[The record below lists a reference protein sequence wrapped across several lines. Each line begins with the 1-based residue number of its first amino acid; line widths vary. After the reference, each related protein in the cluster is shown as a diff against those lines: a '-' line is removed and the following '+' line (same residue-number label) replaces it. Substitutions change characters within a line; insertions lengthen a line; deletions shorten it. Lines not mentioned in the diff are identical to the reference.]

1 MISLR
6 HQMQIYLHAIA
17 LLALVAGVPSVAFAQ
32 RVPAKHPVSGR
43 VIAPVMSAAGA
54 DWLERS
60 ERESEE
66 NPTKAV
72 AQLGLKPGMTVCDLG
87 AGTGY
92 YAVRMA
98 RLVGAEGKVYAV
110 DIQPRMLELLGKRLA
125 AAGIKN
131 IQPLLGGETETNL
144 PADSQDLIILVDV
157 YHEFSKPR
165 EMLRSI
171 RKALKDSGRL
181 VLLEFRKED
190 PNVPIR
196 LEHKMSLA
204 EVKAELEPEGF
215 RIDKVLDTLPW
226 QHLIFLRKK

>member
-1 MISLR
+1 MA
-6 HQMQIYLHAIA
+6 Y
-17 LLALVAGVPSVAFAQ
+17 GQ
-32 RVPAKHPVSGR
+32 RVPARHPVSGR

-66 NPTKAV
+66 SPTTAV

-98 RLVGAEGKVYAV
+98 RLVGGTGKVYAV
-110 DIQPRMLELLGKRLA
+110 DIQPKMLELLGKRLA
-125 AAGIKN
+125 SAGIKN
-131 IQPLLGGETETNL
+131 IEPVLGAEAETNL

-157 YHEFSKPR
+157 YHEFSKPQ

-171 RKALKDSGRL
+171 RKSLKADGRL

-190 PNVPIR
+190 TSVPIR
-196 LEHKMSLA
+196 LEHKLSLA
-204 EVKAELEPEGF
+204 EVKAEMEPEGF
-215 RIDKVLDTLPW
+215 VIDKVLDTLPW
-226 QHLIFLRKK
+226 QHMIFLRKK

>member
-1 MISLR
+1 MNSLR
-6 HQMQIYLHAIA
+6 LQMQIYL
-17 LLALVAGVPSVAFAQ
+17 LLVTLLGVAAYGQ
-32 RVPAKHPVSGR
+32 RVPAIHPVSGR

-54 DWLERS
+54 DWLERA
-60 ERESEE
+60 ERENEE
-66 NPTKAV
+66 SPTKAV
-72 AQLGLKPGMTVCDLG
+72 ALLGLKPGMTVCDLG

-110 DIQPRMLELLGKRLA
+110 DIQPRMLELLSKRLS

-131 IQPLLGGETETNL
+131 IEPLLGAESETNL
-144 PADSQDLIILVDV
+144 PPESQDLIILVDV
-157 YHEFSKPR
+157 YHEFSKPQ

-171 RKALKDSGRL
+171 RKALKDTGRL

-190 PNVPIR
+190 WNVPIR
-196 LEHKMSLA
+196 LEHKMSLT

-215 RIDKVLDTLPW
+215 QIEKVLDTLPW
-226 QHLIFLRKK
+226 QHMIFLKKKYLRK

>member
-1 MISLR
+1 
-6 HQMQIYLHAIA
+6 
-17 LLALVAGVPSVAFAQ
+17 
-32 RVPAKHPVSGR
+32 
-43 VIAPVMSAAGA
+43 MSAAGA

-66 NPTKAV
+66 SPTKAV

-98 RLVGAEGKVYAV
+98 RLVGGTGKVYAV
-110 DIQPRMLELLGKRLA
+110 DIQPKMLELLGKRLA
-125 AAGIKN
+125 SAGINN
-131 IQPLLGGETETNL
+131 IEPVLGAEAETNL

-157 YHEFSKPR
+157 YHEFSKPQ

-171 RKALKDSGRL
+171 RKSLKADGRL

-190 PNVPIR
+190 TSVPIR

-204 EVKAELEPEGF
+204 EVKAETEPEGF
-215 RIDKVLDTLPW
+215 VIDKVVDKLPW
-226 QHLIFLRKK
+226 QHMIFLRKK

>member
-1 MISLR
+1 
-6 HQMQIYLHAIA
+6 MQIYLHAIA
-17 LLALVAGVPSVAFAQ
+17 LLAGLVYSSNIAYGQ
-32 RVPAKHPVSGR
+32 RERAKHPVSGR
-43 VIAPVMSAAGA
+43 AIAPVMSASGA

-60 ERESEE
+60 ERENEE

-92 YAVRMA
+92 YAVRMS
-98 RLVGAEGKVYAV
+98 RLVGPEGKVYAV
-110 DIQPRMLELLGKRLA
+110 DIQPRMLELLSKRLA
-125 AAGIKN
+125 SAGIKN
-131 IQPLLGGETETNL
+131 IQPLLGAETETNL

-157 YHEFSKPR
+157 YHEFSKPQ

-171 RKALKDSGRL
+171 RKALKDTGRL

-196 LEHKMSLA
+196 LEHKMSLD

-215 RIDKVLDTLPW
+215 RIEKVLETLPW

>member
-6 HQMQIYLHAIA
+6 HQMQIYL
-17 LLALVAGVPSVAFAQ
+17 LALSLLSTMAYGQ
-32 RVPAKHPVSGR
+32 RVPATHPVTGR

-60 ERESEE
+60 DRENEE
-66 NPTKAV
+66 SPTKAV

-98 RLVGAEGKVYAV
+98 RLVGATGKVYAV
-110 DIQPRMLELLGKRLA
+110 DIQPKMLELLGKRLA
-125 AAGIKN
+125 SAGIKN
-131 IQPLLGGETETNL
+131 VEPVLGAEAETKL

-157 YHEFSKPR
+157 YHEFSKPQ

-171 RKALKDSGRL
+171 RKSLKADGRL

-196 LEHKMSLA
+196 LEHKMTLA
-204 EVKAELEPEGF
+204 EVKAETEPEGF
-215 RIDKVLDTLPW
+215 VIEKVLETLPW
-226 QHLIFLRKK
+226 QHMIFLRKK

>member
-1 MISLR
+1 
-6 HQMQIYLHAIA
+6 MQINLHTIVF
-17 LLALVAGVPSVAFAQ
+17 LALAASVPNLTFAQ
-32 RVPAKHPVSGR
+32 RAPAKHPVSGR
-43 VIAPVMSAAGA
+43 AIAPVMSAAGA

-66 NPTKAV
+66 SPTKAV
-72 AQLGLKPGMTVCDLG
+72 ALLGLMPGMTVCDLG

-98 RLVGAEGKVYAV
+98 RLVGDQGKVYAV

-125 AAGIKN
+125 SAGIKN

-171 RKALKDSGRL
+171 RKALKDTGRQ

-226 QHLIFLRKK
+226 QHMIFLRKK

>member
-6 HQMQIYLHAIA
+6 HQMQIYLLALTLLSAIA
-17 LLALVAGVPSVAFAQ
+17 YGQ

-60 ERESEE
+60 DRESEE
-66 NPTKAV
+66 NPSKAV

-98 RLVGAEGKVYAV
+98 RLVGESGKVYAV
-110 DIQPRMLELLGKRLA
+110 DIQPKMLELLGQRLA
-125 AAGIKN
+125 SAGIRN
-131 IQPLLGGETETNL
+131 IQPVLGAEAETNL
-144 PADSQDLIILVDV
+144 PPDSQDLIILVDV
-157 YHEFSKPR
+157 YHEFSKPQ

-171 RKALKDSGRL
+171 RRSLKADGRL

-190 PNVPIR
+190 VSVPIR
-196 LEHKMSLA
+196 LEHKMSLS
-204 EVKAELEPEGF
+204 EVKAETEPEGF
-215 RIDKVLDTLPW
+215 VVDKVLNTLPW
-226 QHLIFLRKK
+226 QHMIFLRKK

>member
-1 MISLR
+1 
-6 HQMQIYLHAIA
+6 MQIYIP
-17 LLALVAGVPSVAFAQ
+17 LLLLLSTCVNGQ
-32 RVPAKHPVSGR
+32 RLPAKHPVSGR

-66 NPTKAV
+66 SPTKAV
-72 AQLGLKPGMTVCDLG
+72 EQLGLKPGMTVCDLG

-98 RLVGAEGKVYAV
+98 RKVGPQGKVYAV
-110 DIQPRMLELLGKRLA
+110 DIQLRMLELLSKRLA
-125 AAGIKN
+125 SAGIN
-131 IQPLLGGETETNL
+131 NVQPVLGAEAETKL
-144 PADSQDLIILVDV
+144 PTDSQDLILLVDV
-157 YHEFSKPR
+157 YHEFARPQ

-171 RKALKDSGRL
+171 RTALKDSGRL

-190 PNVPIR
+190 ASIPIR

-215 RIDKVLDTLPW
+215 EIDKVLDTLPW
-226 QHLIFLRKK
+226 QHMIFLRKK

>member
-1 MISLR
+1 MIILR
-6 HQMQIYLHAIA
+6 LKMQIYL
-17 LLALVAGVPSVAFAQ
+17 LALVFLSFAAHAQ
-32 RVPAKHPVSGR
+32 RLPLRHPVSGR

-98 RLVGAEGKVYAV
+98 RLVGDAGKVYAV
-110 DIQPRMLELLGKRLA
+110 DIQPRMLELLQKKLTSS
-125 AAGIKN
+125 GITN
-131 IQPLLGGETETNL
+131 VQPLLGGEAETNL
-144 PADSQDLIILVDV
+144 PPASQDLILLVDV
-157 YHEFSKPR
+157 YHEFSKPQ

-171 RKALKDSGRL
+171 SKALKDSGRL

-190 PNVPIR
+190 TSVPIR

-204 EVKAELEPEGF
+204 EVKAETEPEGF
-215 RIDKVLDTLPW
+215 RIEKVLDTLPW
-226 QHLIFLRKK
+226 QHMIFLRKR

>member
-1 MISLR
+1 
-6 HQMQIYLHAIA
+6 MQINLPAIVFMV
-17 LLALVAGVPSVAFAQ
+17 LAAYVPNLTFAQ
-32 RVPAKHPVSGR
+32 RAPAKHPVSGR

-60 ERESEE
+60 DRESEE
-66 NPTKAV
+66 SPTKAV
-72 AQLGLKPGMTVCDLG
+72 ALLELTPGMTVCDLG

-98 RLVGAEGKVYAV
+98 RLVGGQGKVYAV

-157 YHEFSKPR
+157 YHEFSKPQ

-171 RKALKDSGRL
+171 RKALKDTGRL

-215 RIDKVLDTLPW
+215 RIDKVLDNLPW